1 MNRLHEWFTNTG
13 EAMKFTLPEETFLP
27 VNLSKEKQ
35 AALIEEAETVI
46 RQTIAANEE
55 FIAGGA
61 TFQDPKWKLVRA
73 KEGLRVYRQRRSANR
88 TTRASTK
95 VQRPSTPQSQSS
107 SLSFKRR
114 GRTASDMHWAMT
126 TDEEASLPAVT
137 GNSIQDR
144 MRGLN
149 VSLMVLHGSVEGT
162 LADCM
167 FGTFAPTN
175 QAWMWRSSHLND
187 RLDDA
192 RILATIRGPTRKDP
206 FRFLGI
212 KWFAKEIPA
221 VLSGIVQQRDYL
233 MLEATG
239 LTRDSR
245 GETVGYYLLHS
256 VSLPEVPE
264 LSNLGIVRGHLSL
277 CFIDRQ
283 NGPGKVEIYCR
294 GFSDPAGEMIDR
306 VNVAITA
313 DSLISAAGVIDYAYV
328 KKLMWL
334 MKHKGVSKQPNSGS
348 FPRPTR
354 CETCDKSFVKFS
366 LTSAGSGI
374 PCHLCR
380 RVVCGKCSVVKKMT
394 VDVSSTG
401 SVKQCALRFCL
412 GCLLEAK
419 VKSVWELALSGV
431 ETSSECSSTS
441 SSE

>member
-1 MNRLHEWFTNTG
+1 
-13 EAMKFTLPEETFLP
+13 MKFTLPRDALP
-27 VNLSKEKQ
+27 AVTLTKEQQ
-35 AALIEEAETVI
+35 AAFIEESDTVVRETL
-46 RQTIAANEE
+46 AANEE
-55 FIAGGA
+55 FLAGGA
-61 TFQDPKWKLVRA
+61 TFRDPKWKMVRV
-73 KEGLRVYRQRRSANR
+73 KEGLSVYCERRSRSKESKA
-88 TTRASTK
+88 
-95 VQRPSTPQSQSS
+95 Q
-107 SLSFKRR
+107 
-114 GRTASDMHWAMT
+114 RTAQNHS
-126 TDEEASLPAVT
+126 S
-137 GNSIQDR
+137 NSSCIQDQ
-144 MRGLN
+144 MKTPN
-149 VSLMVLHGSVEGT
+149 VSLMVLHGSVEGN

-167 FGTFAPTN
+167 YGTFAPTN

-192 RILATIRGPTRKDP
+192 RVLSTIRGPTRKDP

-245 GETVGYYLLHS
+245 GDTVGYYILHS

-264 LSNLGIVRGHLSL
+264 LSELGIVRGQMSL

-283 NGPGKVEIYCR
+283 NDPGKVEIYCR
-294 GFSDPAGEMIDR
+294 GFSDPAGEMIDQ

-313 DSLISAAGVIDYAYV
+313 DSLISAAGVIDYAYI
-328 KKLMWL
+328 KKLTWL
-334 MKHKGVSKQPNSGS
+334 IKHKGASTQSESGG
-348 FPRPTR
+348 FPRPSR
-354 CETCDKSFVKFS
+354 CETCDKSFSKFA
-366 LTSAGSGI
+366 LAGVGSGI
-374 PCHLCR
+374 PCHICR

-412 GCLLEAK
+412 ECIIEAK
-419 VKSVWELALSGV
+419 EKSVWELALSAV
-431 ETSSECSSTS
+431 ENSSECSSTS